1 VESFVLRPK
10 ASRSAVECDGEGISS
25 SVYALFLRNV
35 RKVRRSTHRTAHSA
49 ALHAADRPTL
59 ALMHQDDEGAAVHYE
74 RALAMSPNNAGIVRS
89 YATFQAEPMERTP
102 QLACPRMCSAC
113 ARACVRVCVCVCA
126 CACVWRWG
134 GACVPCMCARLCSQ
148 AHVRLGDR
156 ELRERGEALFAAFD
170 RLRFEGI
177 SR

>member
-1 VESFVLRPK
+1 MKSFVLRPK

-35 RKVRRSTHRTAHSA
+35 RKVCCSTCTSHWALCCASLLLCMPRSTHVC
-49 ALHAADRPTL
+49 
-59 ALMHQDDEGAAVHYE
+59 MHQDDEGAAVHYE

-102 QLACPRMCSAC
+102 QLAWPRMCSAC

-126 CACVWRWG
+126 RASACACVWRWG
-134 GACVPCMCARLCSQ
+134 GMCAL
-148 AHVRLGDR
+148 HVCPSVLPGTCA
-156 ELRERGEALFAAFD
+156 LRGSGGA
-170 RLRFEGI
+170 
-177 SR
+177 

>member
-1 VESFVLRPK
+1 MKSFVLRPK

-102 QLACPRMCSAC
+102 QLAWPRRCSAC
-113 ARACVRVCVCVCA
+113 ARARVRACVRRCVRARERVCVCLEVGGGMCALHVCPSVLPGT
-126 CACVWRWG
+126 CALRGSG
-134 GACVPCMCARLCSQ
+134 GA
-148 AHVRLGDR
+148 
-156 ELRERGEALFAAFD
+156 
-170 RLRFEGI
+170 
-177 SR
+177 